1 MQHKLSTVIPTSQP
15 VTSTSVSLKRA
26 LGWKSLLCVVYVT
39 ICSGPFG
46 LEEMVTAVG
55 PGMTFLLLLLIP
67 IFWGLPLL
75 FMSAELSSALP
86 VEGGLYRWV
95 QTAFGD
101 FWGFQAGWWWWLSS
115 FFDCAIY
122 AVLVADYFEF
132 FYPQMSDTMHWGIA
146 LAVIWF
152 FAALNIRGV
161 ASVGTSSIF
170 FVLFMTLP
178 FVVMIL
184 LAPNF
189 LGPFFN
195 TTTGPETLSISP
207 RIFTPLVPEDK
218 NFGSVLS
225 TGLLMGI
232 WFVSGFEGIGTAA
245 EEIKNSEKNIARAL
259 IFIFP
264 LVLLSYSLPIWVG
277 LGIDPDW
284 QNWGSGHFSHLA
296 AKVGGSFLGSW
307 VSLAGVISNM
317 ALFSAWLLSY
327 SRLPFAMAHDGY
339 LPKALTR
346 LSPKYGT
353 PVTAILLSA
362 IIYSI
367 VAWGDFRKLVIV
379 DIWVILGGIFLEFLA
394 LVKLRLSHPNLPRYF
409 RVPGGKTG
417 LWLVVISPVAIG
429 LFAMFASSMQEIIAG
444 SLAIA
449 TGPVAFVVC
458 NKFIRLRQPVSRR
471 QDDELNVIADRD
483 SYI

>member
-1 MQHKLSTVIPTSQP
+1 MSMEPPPGNPPSSATALPTCQP
-15 VTSTSVSLKRA
+15 VTRNPASLKRA

-46 LEEMVTAVG
+46 LEEMVSAVG
-55 PGMTFLLLLLIP
+55 PAMTFLLLLLIP
-67 IFWGLPLL
+67 LFWGLPLL

-132 FYPQMSDTMHWGIA
+132 FYPQMSAMLHWGIA

-178 FVVMIL
+178 FVAMIL
-184 LAPNF
+184 LSPYV
-189 LGPFFN
+189 LGPFLN
-195 TTTGPETLSISP
+195 AATAASPAKISLPTLGSLAPEG
-207 RIFTPLVPEDK
+207 K
-218 NFGSVLS
+218 NAVSLLS
-225 TGLLMGI
+225 TGVLMGI

-245 EEIKNSEKNIARAL
+245 EEIKNSERNIARAL
-259 IFIFP
+259 LLVFP
-264 LVLLSYSLPIWVG
+264 LVLLSYGLPIWVG

-284 QNWGSGHFSHLA
+284 QNWGSGHFTRIA
-296 AKVGGSFLGSW
+296 ERVGGAFLGGW
-307 VSLAGVISNM
+307 VSLAGVVSNM

-339 LPKALTR
+339 LPKTLTR
-346 LSPKYGT
+346 ISPKYGT
-353 PVTAILLSA
+353 PVTAILFSA
-362 IIYSI
+362 VLYSI
-367 VAWGDFRKLVIV
+367 FAWGDFRKLVII
-379 DIWVILGGIFLEFLA
+379 DIWVILAAIFLEFGA
-394 LVKLRLSHPNLPRYF
+394 LVKLRTSRPELPRYF
-409 RVPGGKTG
+409 RIPGGKIG
-417 LWLVVISPVAIG
+417 LWLTVIPPFGIG
-429 LFAMFASSMQEIIAG
+429 LFAMLASSSQEIIAG
-444 SLAIA
+444 ILALA
-449 TGPVAFVVC
+449 TGPVAFGLGRTLI
-458 NKFIRLRQPVSRR
+458 KLRRNSRM
-471 QDDELNVIADRD
+471 I
-483 SYI
+483 